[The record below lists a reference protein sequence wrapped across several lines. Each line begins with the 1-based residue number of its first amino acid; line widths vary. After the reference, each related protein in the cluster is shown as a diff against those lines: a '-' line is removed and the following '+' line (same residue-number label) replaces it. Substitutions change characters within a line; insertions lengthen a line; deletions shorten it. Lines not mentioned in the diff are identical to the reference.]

1 MERAKTKAVFFN
13 NDTNSKT
20 RSVICEAM
28 GKLLLLKPDDDEIR
42 KFLLD
47 YFNDIDQTVIEKSFS
62 VLSELPHHKH
72 L

>member
-1 MERAKTKAVFFN
+1 
-13 NDTNSKT
+13 
-20 RSVICEAM
+20 M

-47 YFNDIDQTVIEKSFS
+47 YFNDIDQNVIEKSFY